1 MVTGAAKQAMEV
13 TGLSADSRSIEPGFL
28 FAALPGS
35 LHDGRDFIDDALG
48 KGAIA
53 VLAPPETALR
63 DHGRPVAL
71 ITDDNPRRRL
81 AQLAARFHPGQPRTI
96 AAVTGTNGKTSVAD
110 FTRQI
115 WAALGHKAASL
126 GTLGLVPQRAG
137 APSSL
142 TTPDPVELHACLS
155 GLARDGVDH
164 LVLEASSH
172 GLDQYRLD
180 GVKVGVAAFTNLSR
194 DHLDYHGGMAAYFA
208 AKRRLFAEI
217 LPVGGTVVLNAD
229 TPQFEELAELAAE
242 RALRVITYGHGGKEL
257 RLLGR
262 DALHD
267 GQRLHLEVFGQRSTH
282 LLPLAGAFQAH
293 NALCAL
299 GMTIACDA
307 DPQAATELLG
317 SLKGV
322 PGRLELV
329 GHTPR
334 GGTVYVDY
342 SHKPGAL
349 ETVLSAL
356 RPHTQRRLSVVFG
369 AGGDRDRGKRPMMGE
384 IAERLADRVIVT
396 DDNPRSEEPAQI
408 RSEILAA
415 APGAEEIG
423 DRGTAIHKAVGE
435 LAEGDLLVIAGKGHE
450 TYQIVGS
457 ETLDFDDR
465 AVAREAI
472 ATLEAEAS

>member
-1 MVTGAAKQAMEV
+1 MVAGAAKQAMEV

-81 AQLAARFHPGQPRTI
+81 AQLAARFHPSQPKTI

-115 WAALGHKAASL
+115 WSALGHRAASL

-142 TTPDPVELHACLS
+142 TTPDPVELHACL
-155 GLARDGVDH
+155 ARLVRDKIDH

-194 DHLDYHGGMAAYFA
+194 DHLDYHGGMSAYFA
-208 AKRRLFAEI
+208 AKRRLFADL
-217 LPVGGTVVLNAD
+217 LPEGGKIVLNAD
-229 TPQFEELAELAAE
+229 VPQFEDLAELAAA
-242 RALRVITYGHGGKEL
+242 RKLQLIGYGQSGKEL

-262 DALHD
+262 EALQD
-267 GQRLHLEVFGQRSTH
+267 GQRLHLEVFGRRHS
-282 LLPLAGAFQAH
+282 LMLPLAGAFQAH

-299 GMTIACDA
+299 GMVIASGA
-307 DPQAATELLG
+307 EPEPATAVLE
-317 SLKGV
+317 SLQGV

-329 GHTPR
+329 GQTPR

-356 RPHTQRRLSVVFG
+356 RPHTEARLSVVFG

-396 DDNPRSEEPAQI
+396 DDNPRSEDPAQI
-408 RSEILAA
+408 RQEILAA
-415 APGAEEIG
+415 APNAQEIG
-423 DRGTAIHKAVGE
+423 DRAAAIEQAVGE

-450 TYQIVGS
+450 TYQIVGDR
-457 ETLDFDDR
+457 TLDFDDR
-465 AVAREAI
+465 AVARAAI
-472 ATLEAEAS
+472 ATMAAEAP

>member
-1 MVTGAAKQAMEV
+1 MVTGAARQAMEV

-35 LHDGRDFIDDALG
+35 LNDGRDFIDEALG

-71 ITDDNPRRRL
+71 ITDENPRRRL

-115 WAALGHKAASL
+115 WTALGHQAASL
-126 GTLGLVPQRAG
+126 GTLGLVPTRSG
-137 APSSL
+137 APDSL
-142 TTPDPVELHACLS
+142 TTPDPVELHACLAQ
-155 GLARDGVDH
+155 LARDGFDH

-180 GVKVGVAAFTNLSR
+180 GVKVGVATFTNLSR
-194 DHLDYHGGMAAYFA
+194 DHLDYHGGMSAYFA
-208 AKRRLFAEI
+208 AKRRLFAEL
-217 LPVGGTVVLNAD
+217 LPSGGTVVLNAD
-229 TPQFEELAELAAE
+229 IPQYEDLAELAAE
-242 RALRVITYGHGGKEL
+242 RALRVLTYGHSGKEL

-262 DALHD
+262 EAQHD
-267 GQRLHLEVFGQRSTH
+267 GQQLHLEVLGRRSKL

-299 GMTIACDA
+299 GMAIASDA
-307 DPQAATELLG
+307 DPQAATETLSALQ
-317 SLKGV
+317 GV

-329 GHTPR
+329 GHTPS

-356 RPHTQRRLSVVFG
+356 RPHTRARLSVVFG
-369 AGGDRDRGKRPMMGE
+369 AGGDRDKGKRPMMGE

-396 DDNPRSEEPAQI
+396 DDNPRSEDPAQI
-408 RSEILAA
+408 RREILAA
-415 APGAEEIG
+415 APSADEIG
-423 DRGTAIHKAVGE
+423 DRGEAIHEAVGE
-435 LAEGDLLVIAGKGHE
+435 LADGDLLVIAGKGHE
-450 TYQIVGS
+450 PYQIVGN
-457 ETLDFDDR
+457 ETFAFDDR
-465 AVAREAI
+465 EVAREAI
-472 ATLEAEAS
+472 GTLGAEGR